1 MINFQDVSKIYP
13 KDSPALLD
21 INLKI
26 KSGEFVSI
34 VGHSGAGKT
43 TLLKLILA
51 EDKPTK
57 GRVLFEDVD
66 IHKLGR
72 NSLLKLRKRIG
83 MVFQDFKL
91 LSSKTAY
98 ENIAFAME
106 AVGKTD
112 DEIYTDVPHVL
123 DLVDLSDKMDSFPS
137 QMSGGERQRLAIARA
152 IINQP
157 EVIIADEPTG
167 NLDPINTYEVV
178 QILKKINDLGTTV
191 VLTTHNRGV
200 VESIG
205 KRVITMEGGRIVRDD
220 KDGKYLI

>member
-1 MINFQDVSKIYP
+1 MINFQDVSKIYQ

-21 INLKI
+21 VNLKI

-51 EDKPTK
+51 EEKPSK

-66 IHKLGR
+66 IHRLGR
-72 NSLLKLRKRIG
+72 RDVIKLRKRIG
-83 MVFQDFKL
+83 TVFQDFKL
-91 LSSKTAY
+91 LSNKTAY

-123 DLVDLSDKMDSFPS
+123 DLVDLADKIDSFPS
-137 QMSGGERQRLAIARA
+137 QMSGGEKQRLAIARA

-157 EVIIADEPTG
+157 EIIIADEPTG

-191 VLTTHNRGV
+191 ILTTHNRGV

-205 KRVITMEGGRIVRDD
+205 KRVLTMEGGRVVRDD

>member
-1 MINFQDVSKIYP
+1 MINFQDVSKIYS
-13 KDSPALLD
+13 KNSAALLD
-21 INLKI
+21 VNLKI

-57 GRVLFEDVD
+57 GKVFFEDVD
-66 IHKLGR
+66 IHRLGR
-72 NSLLKLRKRIG
+72 GDVMKLRKRIG
-83 MVFQDFKL
+83 TVFQDFKL
-91 LSSKTAY
+91 LGSKTAY

-106 AVGKTD
+106 TVGKTD

-137 QMSGGERQRLAIARA
+137 EMSGGEKQRLAIARA

-157 EVIIADEPTG
+157 EMIIADEPTG

-191 VLTTHNRGV
+191 IVTTHNRGV

-205 KRVITMEGGRIVRDD
+205 KRVITMEGGRLVRDD

>member
-13 KDSPALLD
+13 KNSAAILD

-51 EDKPTK
+51 EEKPTK
-57 GRVLFEDVD
+57 GQVLFEDVD

-72 NSLLKLRKRIG
+72 SNLLKLRKRIG

-191 VLTTHNRGV
+191 ILTTHNRGV